1 MIIVSNSTPLIALS
15 KIGKL
20 ELLREYFG
28 VVHIP
33 KEVYDE
39 VVTRGKNLFGA
50 MEVKNAD
57 WIKVEEVRNKI
68 AVESLLG
75 YIGQGEA
82 EAIIVAKE
90 RNTKLLLIDDSDG
103 RQIAERLGL
112 KITGTIGI
120 LLLAAT
126 DKKIVF
132 KDTLDD
138 LEYLRVWGVGG
149 GRRDKEA
156 RGRRSCEWFCSK
168 KYTDLYIYKFVF
180 FSSRA
185 VKELSQS

>member
-1 MIIVSNSTPLIALS
+1 MIVSNSTPHIALS
-15 KIGKL
+15 KIGKI

-33 KEVYDE
+33 KEVYDK

-50 MEVKNAD
+50 MEVKNAE

-82 EAIIVAKE
+82 EAIILAKE

-138 LEYLRVWGVGG
+138 LVACGFWLGKEEY
-149 GRRDKEA
+149 DKLVMRSAE
-156 RGRRSCEWFCSK
+156 SCE
-168 KYTDLYIYKFVF
+168 
-180 FSSRA
+180 
-185 VKELSQS
+185 

>member
-138 LEYLRVWGVGG
+138 LVACGFWLGKEEY
-149 GRRDKEA
+149 DKLVMRSAE
-156 RGRRSCEWFCSK
+156 SCE
-168 KYTDLYIYKFVF
+168 
-180 FSSRA
+180 
-185 VKELSQS
+185 

>member
-1 MIIVSNSTPLIALS
+1 MIVSNSTPLIALS

-50 MEVKNAD
+50 MEVKNAE

-82 EAIIVAKE
+82 EAIILAKE

-138 LEYLRVWGVGG
+138 LVACGFWLGKEEY
-149 GRRDKEA
+149 DKLVMRSAE
-156 RGRRSCEWFCSK
+156 SCE
-168 KYTDLYIYKFVF
+168 
-180 FSSRA
+180 
-185 VKELSQS
+185 

>member
-1 MIIVSNSTPLIALS
+1 MIVSNSTPLIALS
-15 KIGKL
+15 KIGML

-28 VVHIP
+28 EVRIP

-50 MEVKNAD
+50 VEVKNAE

-68 AVESLLG
+68 AVESLRD
-75 YIGQGEA
+75 YIDSGEA
-82 EAIIVAKE
+82 EAIILAKE
-90 RNTKLLLIDDSDG
+90 RNAKLLLIDDSEG

-120 LLLAAT
+120 LLLAAR
-126 DKKIVF
+126 DKKLVF

-138 LEYLRVWGVGG
+138 LVACGFRLSKEEY
-149 GRRDKEA
+149 DKLLKRSEA
-156 RGRRSCEWFCSK
+156 VCK
-168 KYTDLYIYKFVF
+168 
-180 FSSRA
+180 
-185 VKELSQS
+185 

>member
-1 MIIVSNSTPLIALS
+1 MIVSNSTPLIALS
-15 KIGKL
+15 KIGKF

-28 VVHIP
+28 VVYIP

-50 MEVKNAD
+50 VEVKDAE

-68 AVESLLG
+68 AVDSLRD
-75 YIGQGEA
+75 YIDLGEA
-82 EAIIVAKE
+82 EAIILAKE
-90 RNTKLLLIDDSDG
+90 RNAKLLLIDDSDG

-126 DKKIVF
+126 NKKIEL
-132 KDTLDD
+132 KKTIDD
-138 LEYLRVWGVGG
+138 LMACGFRLGKEEYGKLLMRSEGG
-149 GRRDKEA
+149 
-156 RGRRSCEWFCSK
+156 
-168 KYTDLYIYKFVF
+168 L
-180 FSSRA
+180 
-185 VKELSQS
+185 